1 MCPRCPVVKCQFK
14 ALKAKPSL
22 AFLTSQSQIAVFH
35 VFSKKCLSADFPGGA
50 SSGSRQRQRL
60 DLPEKPKTG
69 NGPSD
74 EVQALI
80 KDRSLIFPDNLVKN

>member
-1 MCPRCPVVKCQFK
+1 MPIQSFK
-14 ALKAKPSL
+14 GKTKTS
-22 AFLTSQSQIAVFH
+22 FLDNSQSQIAVFH
-35 VFSKKCLSADFPGGA
+35 VFSKKCLSTDFPGGA

-80 KDRSLIFPDNLVKN
+80 KDRRLIFPDNLVKN